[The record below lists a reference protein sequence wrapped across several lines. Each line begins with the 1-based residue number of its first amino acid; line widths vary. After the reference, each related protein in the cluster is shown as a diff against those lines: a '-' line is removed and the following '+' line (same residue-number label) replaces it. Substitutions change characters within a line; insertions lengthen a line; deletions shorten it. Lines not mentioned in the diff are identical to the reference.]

1 MIIQNRTQN
10 NGIQRVKQY
19 FAAHRPKFTRQVCV
33 LFSLYLEFLAVMTV
47 GNIFGEPLTAAV
59 HTERQW
65 FAFLIAQVIPRLKVR
80 RRRRFEALARSG

>member
-1 MIIQNRTQN
+1 MEFKGLN
-10 NGIQRVKQY
+10 NTSRLTDPSSRVK
-19 FAAHRPKFTRQVCV
+19 CV
-33 LFSLYLEFLAVMTV
+33 FFFSLHLEFLAVMTV